1 MDMETVLNKHM
12 LVLPP
17 FSFMN
22 LTKNLVPLE
31 AESTLDDLLG
41 ILQEYNDNQEALE
54 ILLLTL

>member
-41 ILQEYNDNQEALE
+41 ILQEYNDN
-54 ILLLTL
+54 